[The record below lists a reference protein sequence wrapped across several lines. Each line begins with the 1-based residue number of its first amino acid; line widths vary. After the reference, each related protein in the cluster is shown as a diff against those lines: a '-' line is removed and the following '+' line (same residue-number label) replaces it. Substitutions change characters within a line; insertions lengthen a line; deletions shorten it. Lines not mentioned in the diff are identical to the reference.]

1 MHTGEDDIS
10 LLGKISTW
18 NHQTRTSAY
27 SGECGQVRGSSD
39 GLFAPGTLAMK
50 DRFELWSTDI
60 CRPLSFQ
67 RDGVESVHGITVDK
81 FRLSQ
86 DVFANKTLCAD
97 NSCYNNNLPSGVQ
110 NTTQCKMKSPSFV
123 SRPHFL
129 GADPFYQDQFQ
140 YGIHPDPERHESTIL
155 IEPKSSIPLKV
166 IYLYVY
172 LFNSQ
177 KAKECFC

>member
-1 MHTGEDDIS
+1 MKRNGTTFADGDLSMHTGEDDIS

-18 NHQTRTSAY
+18 NHQTRTSAF

-50 DRFELWSTDI
+50 DKFELWSTDI

-67 RDGVESVHGITVDK
+67 RDGAESVHGITVDK
-81 FRLSQ
+81 FGLSQ

-129 GADPFYQDQFQ
+129 GADSFYQDQFQ
-140 YGIHPDPERHESTIL
+140 YEIHPDPEKHESAIL

-166 IYLYVY
+166 TFFI
-172 LFNSQ
+172 
-177 KAKECFC
+177 